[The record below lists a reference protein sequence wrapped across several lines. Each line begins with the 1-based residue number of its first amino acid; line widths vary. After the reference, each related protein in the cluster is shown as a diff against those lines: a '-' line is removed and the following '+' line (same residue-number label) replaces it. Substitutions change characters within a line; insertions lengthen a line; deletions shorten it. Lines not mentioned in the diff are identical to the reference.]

1 MSDTDL
7 SEVVSSAVAAAVS
20 QTLQTIYPVGA
31 YYISESATNPA
42 TLFGFGTWELLTDR
56 TLMGAGSSYAVG
68 AQGGEATHTLTV
80 AEMPS
85 HTHSGSSNSTG
96 AHTHTR
102 GTMNIT
108 GYVDWANNG
117 FLNTYSVQSTAHY
130 HQSGA
135 LSVST
140 AGDAYG
146 AIGSSGN
153 DNASSNVRVTLT
165 ASNNWTGST
174 SEAGEHSHT
183 ITVGSNGSGS
193 AHNNLP
199 PYRAVYIF
207 RRTA

>member
-85 HTHSGSSNSTG
+85 HTHS
-96 AHTHTR
+96 R
-102 GTMNIT
+102 GTMEIS
-108 GYVDWANNG
+108 G
-117 FLNTYSVQSTAHY
+117 FFSATVPDGH
-130 HQSGA
+130 SGA
-135 LSVST
+135 CSGAFTGGNFAAGYNGAVYNSGTVSAST
-140 AGDAYG
+140 PLYG
-146 AIGSSGN
+146 YSFA
-153 DNASSNVRVTLT
+153 ASR
-165 ASNNWTGST
+165 NWTGETTSRGGGTAFST
-174 SEAGEHSHT
+174 IS
-183 ITVGSNGSGS
+183 
-193 AHNNLP
+193 

>member
-1 MSDTDL
+1 MTDSTL
-7 SEVVSSAVAAAVS
+7 SEVFSESVNKAVSEAVSKAVS

-56 TLMGAGSSYAVG
+56 TLMGAGSTYSVG

-85 HTHSGSSNSTG
+85 HTHS
-96 AHTHTR
+96 
-102 GTMNIT
+102 I
-108 GYVDWANNG
+108 
-117 FLNTYSVQSTAHY
+117 
-130 HQSGA
+130 A
-135 LSVST
+135 LST
-140 AGDAYG
+140 DN
-146 AIGSSGN
+146 SGN
-153 DNASSNVRVTLT
+153 WAANRPSSVIWADGDHDPARNLPVGKLR
-165 ASNNWTGST
+165 
-174 SEAGEHSHT
+174 EAG
-183 ITVGSNGSGS
+183 VSGTFGDRAVSEYFASAFIQATGDSS

>member
-1 MSDTDL
+1 MSDKDL

-85 HTHSGSSNSTG
+85 HRHALGLSTDNDGNHSLSRPNSVIWAPSDHSPEANYPTG
-96 AHTHTR
+96 TKRKFGVNGTFGDR
-102 GTMNIT
+102 GVTEFYDCGWISTT
-108 GYVDWANNG
+108 G
-117 FLNTYSVQSTAHY
+117 
-130 HQSGA
+130 
-135 LSVST
+135 
-140 AGDAYG
+140 
-146 AIGSSGN
+146 
-153 DNASSNVRVTLT
+153 
-165 ASNNWTGST
+165 T
-174 SEAGEHSHT
+174 S
-183 ITVGSNGSGS
+183 S